1 MNTHEALLTGREE
14 VAAGTMAFH
23 LSKPAGFVFKPGQS
37 VTLSLIDPP
46 AEANST
52 QRIFSLASAPFEDG
66 LTVAT
71 RMRDGSAY
79 KRALKALPL
88 GATLKLKGP
97 RGLMTLHEDRS
108 RAAVFIAGGIGITP
122 FMSMLRQAAQEPLA
136 QPLFLLYSNRRP
148 QDAPFLAE
156 LQDLARR
163 NDSFRLLARMTDA
176 EGFIDENAVKRFVAD
191 AAAPLYYL
199 AGPPAMV
206 TATKASCA
214 AAASVT
220 KTSAA
225 SSSTATRI
233 FSYRSC
239 SSQRACAT
247 SRPRRAR

>member
-1 MNTHEALLTGREE
+1 LNTYEVLVRGREE
-14 VAAGTMAFH
+14 VAAGTMAFRF
-23 LSKPAGFVFKPGQS
+23 SKPAGFVFKAGQS

-52 QRIFSLASAPFEDG
+52 QRIFSLVSAPFEDE

-88 GATLKLKGP
+88 GAAIKLKGP

-122 FMSMLRQAAQEPLA
+122 FMSMLRQGAHDRLA
-136 QPLFLLYSNRRP
+136 QRLFLLCSNRRP

-156 LQDLARR
+156 LQGLAQQ
-163 NDSFRLLARMTDA
+163 NAHFRLLARMTDA
-176 EGFIDENAVKRFVAD
+176 DGFIDESAVKRFTGD
-191 AAAPLYYL
+191 AAAPVYYL

-206 TATKASCA
+206 GAMKAVLRTAG
-214 AAASVT
+214 VGDGDV
-220 KTSAA
+220 
-225 SSSTATRI
+225 
-233 FSYRSC
+233 RSE
-239 SSQRACAT
+239 QFYGY
-247 SRPRRAR
+247 